1 MKGVHTWIR
10 CVLIKSLL
18 YCFLF
23 YITGQG
29 ADECFISQ
37 PRALLLSFVL
47 PVALLMVFNLFALG
61 HTVIHIVKTRKVST
75 INKIKLTMWM
85 CY

>member
-1 MKGVHTWIR
+1 MEGVHTWIR

-37 PRALLLSFVL
+37 SRALLLSFVL

-61 HTVIHIVKTRKVST
+61 HIVIHIVKTRKVST
-75 INKIKLTMWM
+75 INNIK
-85 CY
+85 